1 MLLREVREL
10 LVSIRVSKGLD
21 PLLVVDVA
29 DPLQEEQ
36 GKDVGLEVGGIDWP
50 AEDVGSIP
58 EPGLDGTVRDCRET
72 HESPPGSNPL
82 TSNVE
87 STQRP

>member
-1 MLLREVREL
+1 MLLGKIREL

-58 EPGLDGTVRDCRET
+58 EPGLDGTFRNCRET
-72 HESPPGSNPL
+72 HDPLPRPIPL
-82 TSNVE
+82 TSDVD